1 MRYLLLPPSCR
12 RKMIA
17 LYPLSR
23 NLSRCNTRNPPCT
36 LHQVCLHND
45 YHSSM
50 HIQLPPRFRNL
61 GHSSNCCG
69 RLLRSHLK
77 FDKDNFELDID
88 CVGFIIQ
95 HKSINAYI
103 TDTFYFRACSFY
115 FVKFTISRTP
125 RMKQVIITHATV
137 STARCHSIF
146 TTIDYCQFLEKRI
159 GLSSLY
165 VQLYNE

>member
-36 LHQVCLHND
+36 LHQVCLYND

-69 RLLRSHLK
+69 ILLRSHLM
-77 FDKDNFELDID
+77 FDKNTFQLCIH
-88 CVGFIIQ
+88 CVILMIQ
-95 HKSINAYI
+95 HTKIKGYI

-115 FVKFTISRTP
+115 FVKFTIPRTP

-137 STARCHSIF
+137 STARCLSIS
-146 TTIDYCQFLEKRI
+146 TTINDCQF
-159 GLSSLY
+159 
-165 VQLYNE
+165 